1 MLIIGVSYDY
11 HGLTTEFFF
20 REWCFEYWGDDWRYL
35 FLGLPSSKLIH
46 NYGKSQC
53 LMGKST
59 INIINGHIN
68 NSYVS
73 LPAAN
78 IHHEIG
84 GWPRARGKQLKSQM
98 CHLMSLLRS
107 LDVKWHLLVYIYI
120 YSYIYIT
127 RGLPHFWQITW
138 WEIGLEFSRQTI
150 SCFFIPLILHKGQV
164 PWYTSDLNQ
173 LHRKINMEPEQMAPR
188 RGFYYWMW
196 PNCWVPCQI

>member
-1 MLIIGVSYDY
+1 
-11 HGLTTEFFF
+11 
-20 REWCFEYWGDDWRYL
+20 
-35 FLGLPSSKLIH
+35 
-46 NYGKSQC
+46 
-53 LMGKST
+53 MGKST

-120 YSYIYIT
+120 HIYIYN
-127 RGLPHFWQITW
+127 TW
-138 WEIGLEFSRQTI
+138 ATSFLTNNLMGNWTGIFQANDQL
-150 SCFFIPLILHKGQV
+150 FFYSADTPQGASAMVYKR
-164 PWYTSDLNQ
+164 P
-173 LHRKINMEPEQMAPR
+173 EPATP
-188 RGFYYWMW
+188 
-196 PNCWVPCQI
+196 